1 MNIVV
6 LAGGYSTER
15 EVSLTSG
22 SLIANALVSR
32 GHRVALVD
40 TYLGTAE
47 TDVASLFRDDVK
59 YEYSVSTTVP
69 DLAALREQSGNG
81 DALVGRGVKEACLY
95 ADVVFNA
102 MHGGMGEDGTVQA
115 YLDCLGVRYTGTGAL
130 GAALSMDKDVTK
142 RLLDGAGIATPHGI
156 VVIPDSEPRAA
167 QRIFK
172 RILREVGLPCV
183 VKPAAGGSSVGVSIV
198 ETEDAL
204 NEALAHGAKYGERLI
219 VEQRIVGRELTVGV
233 LGNQALPPVEIIP
246 HSGFYDYHNKYQ
258 GGCATE
264 LCPAP
269 LSDGQSATLQSI
281 TLLGFAALRLDSYAR
296 FDYIMDETGK
306 AWCLEA
312 NALPGMTPTSL
323 LPQMAAAIGMS
334 YEDLCETIVQM
345 ALKK

>member
-1 MNIVV
+1 MNIAV
-6 LAGGYSTER
+6 LAGGWSTER

-32 GHRVALVD
+32 GHRVALID
-40 TYLGTAE
+40 TYLGTDG
-47 TDVASLFRDDVK
+47 TDVASLFRNDIQ
-59 YEYSVSTTVP
+59 YEHSVSTTVP

-81 DALVGRGVKEACLY
+81 NALVGRGVAEACQY

-115 YLDCLGVRYTGTGAL
+115 FLDCLGIRYTGTGAL

-142 RLLDGAGIATPHGI
+142 RLLDAVGIATPHGI
-156 VVIPDSEPRAA
+156 VVRPDQAKSATARVLA
-167 QRIFK
+167 
-172 RILREVGLPCV
+172 EVGLPCV

-198 ETEDAL
+198 ETKDELA
-204 NEALAHGAKYGERLI
+204 EALSHGARYGERLI
-219 VEQRIVGRELTVGV
+219 VETRIKGRELTVGV
-233 LGNQALPPVEIIP
+233 LGDRALPPVEIIP

-269 LSDGQSATLQSI
+269 LSDAQTATLQAI
-281 TLLGFAALRLDSYAR
+281 TLRGFEALHLEGYAR
-296 FDYIMDETGK
+296 FDYIMDEDGK

-334 YEDLCETIVQM
+334 YVELCETIVQM
-345 ALKK
+345 AMDK